1 MANDYDLQ
9 LCTIFLALTFTSFKK
24 ESHSKKVED
33 KNLIEFWDSSEIFP
47 FSPTP
52 TSRSEEQSFLY
63 STEIFLVSKLL
74 DPMFE
79 AKSHKS

>member
-1 MANDYDLQ
+1 MANDYDYSCVQFSWL
-9 LCTIFLALTFTSFKK
+9 
-24 ESHSKKVED
+24 SHLLSKKVED
-33 KNLIEFWDSSEIFP
+33 KNLIEFWDSSEIFLQ

-52 TSRSEEQSFLY
+52 TSQSEEQSFLY
-63 STEIFLVSKLL
+63 STEI